1 MVGLGYGYMDT
12 LTTYLPQIFVVMG
25 LLLILAELVIGIQTG
40 FDMLLIGSILVL
52 SGLIGILTGS
62 EMLMLVLAIGL
73 SVLYI
78 AVGRKK
84 IRRKITTITT
94 KTNIDKLIGS
104 TGTVV
109 RAISPDSAGII
120 RVNDE
125 EWRASADEV
134 LYERDTVVIEA
145 IEGVTVIV
153 HKLGK

>member
-1 MVGLGYGYMDT
+1 MDT

-52 SGLIGILTGS
+52 SGLMGILTGS

-84 IRRKITTITT
+84 IHRNR
-94 KTNIDKLIGS
+94 
-104 TGTVV
+104 GT
-109 RAISPDSAGII
+109 R
-120 RVNDE
+120 
-125 EWRASADEV
+125 
-134 LYERDTVVIEA
+134 
-145 IEGVTVIV
+145 
-153 HKLGK
+153 H